1 MLHLVIANKLY
12 SSWSLRPWLVMR
24 AFDIAFEETVI
35 PLRKPDTAQRIA
47 MVSPSGKV
55 PALIDGNV
63 RVWESLAI
71 IEYLAEKFPDKPI
84 WPADR
89 VARTHARSI
98 ANEMHGG
105 FQSLRQSCPM
115 NLAKRFATPVM
126 SDDLAGNVARVE
138 EIWRTTRTA
147 HGRGGAFLY
156 GAFCAADA
164 MFAPVVSRLETY
176 QIQVSP
182 DTRTYMSDVLNH
194 PAFLAWKAD
203 ALKEPWTIPDY
214 ESGHTPVETFR

>member
-24 AFDIAFEETVI
+24 AFGIAFDETVI
-35 PLRKPDTAQRIA
+35 PLKQTDSAARISKI
-47 MVSPSGKV
+47 SPSGKL
-55 PALIDGNV
+55 PLLIDGDV
-63 RVWESLAI
+63 RIWESLAI
-71 IEYLAEKFPDKPI
+71 IEYLVEKFPDKAI
-84 WPADR
+84 WPSNAG
-89 VARTHARSI
+89 ARAHARSI

-105 FQSLRQSCPM
+105 FQFLRQSCPM

-126 SDDLAGNVARVE
+126 SDDLAGNVSRVE
-138 EIWRTTRTA
+138 EIWRTTRAA
-147 HGRGGAFLY
+147 HGRGGPFLY

-182 DTRTYMSDVLNH
+182 DTRAYMSDVLNH
-194 PAFLAWKAD
+194 PSFLAWKAD

-214 ESGHTPVETFR
+214 EAGHTPIETFR

>member
-12 SSWSLRPWLVMR
+12 SSWSLRPWLAMR
-24 AFDIAFEETVI
+24 AFGIAFDETVI
-35 PLRKPDTAQRIA
+35 PLKQTDSAARISKI
-47 MVSPSGKV
+47 SPSGKL
-55 PALIDGNV
+55 PLLIDGDV
-63 RVWESLAI
+63 RIWESLAI
-71 IEYLAEKFPDKPI
+71 IEYLAEKFPDKAI
-84 WPADR
+84 WPSNAG
-89 VARTHARSI
+89 ARAHSRSI

-126 SDDLAGNVARVE
+126 SDYLAGNVARVE
-138 EIWRTTRTA
+138 EIWRTTRAA
-147 HGRGGAFLY
+147 HGRGGPFLY

-182 DTRTYMSDVLNH
+182 DTRAYMSDVLNH
-194 PAFLAWKAD
+194 PAFLGWKAD

-214 ESGHTPVETFR
+214 EAGHTPVETFR